1 MRKKCTIERRDE
13 MIMNARYTD
22 MTSKIFYALKHY
34 SEKSRRQTALNN
46 AIIENRR
53 LAILRKCVAGWRGFI
68 PETLNKQMLIGEVHK
83 DYQSKVMK
91 KVFDVLKLNLNY
103 RMEK

>member
-1 MRKKCTIERRDE
+1 
-13 MIMNARYTD
+13 MIMNARYSD

-34 SEKSRRQTALNN
+34 GEKRRRKSALSN
-46 AIIENRR
+46 AIDENRR
-53 LAILRKCVAGWRGFI
+53 LAILRKCIGGWREFI

>member
-1 MRKKCTIERRDE
+1 
-13 MIMNARYTD
+13 MIMNARYSD

-34 SEKSRRQTALNN
+34 AEKKRRKSALSN
-46 AIIENRR
+46 AINENRR
-53 LAILRKCVAGWRGFI
+53 LAILRKCVGGWRGFI

-83 DYQSKVMK
+83 DYQSKIMK